1 MISVTPISCFGFAIT
16 NFLHFKSK
24 IWYCTTNKC
33 NKVDYFSLS
42 CKNWCCGGV
51 DAWRVHNLKV
61 GGSSL
66 DGGGT
71 SSDLTVENDVCCEEV
86 RVEE

>member
-1 MISVTPISCFGFAIT
+1 M
-16 NFLHFKSK
+16 
-24 IWYCTTNKC
+24 
-33 NKVDYFSLS
+33 DYFSLS

-71 SSDLTVENDVCCEEV
+71 SSDLTVENDVCCEEA
-86 RVEE
+86 RVEK

>member
-1 MISVTPISCFGFAIT
+1 MSV
-16 NFLHFKSK
+16 
-24 IWYCTTNKC
+24 
-33 NKVDYFSLS
+33 
-42 CKNWCCGGV
+42 KNWRCGRV
-51 DAWRVHNLKV
+51 EACRVHNLKV
-61 GGSSL
+61 GSSSL

>member
-1 MISVTPISCFGFAIT
+1 M
-16 NFLHFKSK
+16 
-24 IWYCTTNKC
+24 
-33 NKVDYFSLS
+33 DYFSLS
-42 CKNWCCGGV
+42 CKNWCCGGG

-61 GGSSL
+61 SGSSL

-71 SSDLTVENDVCCEEV
+71 SVENDVCCEEV

>member
-1 MISVTPISCFGFAIT
+1 M
-16 NFLHFKSK
+16 
-24 IWYCTTNKC
+24 
-33 NKVDYFSLS
+33 
-42 CKNWCCGGV
+42 

-66 DGGGT
+66 DGGRT
-71 SSDLTVENDVCCEEV
+71 SSDLTVENDVCCEEA

>member
-1 MISVTPISCFGFAIT
+1 M
-16 NFLHFKSK
+16 
-24 IWYCTTNKC
+24 
-33 NKVDYFSLS
+33 DYFSLF

-71 SSDLTVENDVCCEEV
+71 SSDLTVKNDVCCEEV
-86 RVEE
+86 RVEECRRNILGCKLLMRWIDVKWEK

>member
-1 MISVTPISCFGFAIT
+1 M
-16 NFLHFKSK
+16 
-24 IWYCTTNKC
+24 
-33 NKVDYFSLS
+33 DYFSLS

-66 DGGGT
+66 DGGET
-71 SSDLTVENDVCCEEV
+71 SSDLIVENDVCCEEV

>member
-1 MISVTPISCFGFAIT
+1 M
-16 NFLHFKSK
+16 
-24 IWYCTTNKC
+24 
-33 NKVDYFSLS
+33 DYFSLS

-51 DAWRVHNLKV
+51 DAWRIHNLKV
-61 GGSSL
+61 GSSSL

>member
-1 MISVTPISCFGFAIT
+1 M
-16 NFLHFKSK
+16 
-24 IWYCTTNKC
+24 
-33 NKVDYFSLS
+33 
-42 CKNWCCGGV
+42 

-66 DGGGT
+66 DEGGT
-71 SSDLTVENDVCCEEV
+71 SSDSTVENDICCEEV